1 MASQS
6 LVQSKLSHEGKK
18 KQGPELMKWDV
29 FSYSTC
35 ILWPEAFKDSGTI
48 FVSNS
53 KPAAASCHQANGS
66 TSATPTA

>member
-1 MASQS
+1 
-6 LVQSKLSHEGKK
+6 
-18 KQGPELMKWDV
+18 MKWDV